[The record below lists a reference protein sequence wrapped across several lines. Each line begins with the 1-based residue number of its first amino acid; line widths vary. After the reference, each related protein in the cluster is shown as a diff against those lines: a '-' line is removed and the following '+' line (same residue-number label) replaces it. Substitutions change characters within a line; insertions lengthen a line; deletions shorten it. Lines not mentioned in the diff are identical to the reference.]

1 MRNIR
6 MERHISTVAAIVA
19 VAVALLLPGIY
30 LMVGYKSQHAI
41 LVTEAEINGQ
51 LVTDLVNANPDLWEV
66 NILRLETLLGR
77 RPKDR
82 HPELRAVY
90 NLKGEMVAEV
100 RDELDSP
107 LISEFIDIKDSG
119 RTVGTLQL
127 ARSVRPL
134 LIETALLALLAIAL
148 AIGAF
153 VALKVLPLR
162 ALKKA
167 LDSLLEEQKRS
178 AAVLGEKEVAEASG
192 RAKAQFLANM
202 SHEIRTPLN
211 GVLGMTELLLATNL
225 EDQQRRMAQTAY
237 RSGESLLRLINDIL
251 DFSKIEAGKLEL
263 EHVAFDLHEL
273 VEDVAALLAPQA
285 HGKSLELLCDFGQRV
300 PAGVIGDLAVA
311 PGAHQSAR

>member
-1 MRNIR
+1 M
-6 MERHISTVAAIVA
+6 
-19 VAVALLLPGIY
+19 
-30 LMVGYKSQHAI
+30 
-41 LVTEAEINGQ
+41 
-51 LVTDLVNANPDLWEV
+51 
-66 NILRLETLLGR
+66 
-77 RPKDR
+77 
-82 HPELRAVY
+82 
-90 NLKGEMVAEV
+90 
-100 RDELDSP
+100 
-107 LISEFIDIKDSG
+107 
-119 RTVGTLQL
+119 
-127 ARSVRPL
+127 
-134 LIETALLALLAIAL
+134 LALLAIAL
-148 AIGAF
+148 AIGAY

-162 ALKKA
+162 ALKQA

-225 EDQQRRMAQTAY
+225 DAQQLRMAQTAY

-285 HGKSLELLCDFGQRV
+285 HGKTSSSC
-300 PAGVIGDLAVA
+300 AT
-311 PGAHQSAR
+311 SASAYPRA